1 MAQYG
6 NRIDHRHYTDWLQK
20 PSAQRLLALEAGW
33 LGDWL
38 AQLDGEQLLYAGVD
52 PAPRFLRHSPM
63 SHVFTT
69 ALPWQS
75 AEQVAAMRMN
85 PDAWPLMDQ
94 SLDLVV
100 LQHTLDM
107 SRRPHQLV
115 REASRCLVSSGYLI
129 IVGFNPWSFWGAQR
143 WLRTFSSELPWLSNT
158 VSAGRLCDWLTLLD
172 FRIESVQNIAHLWPI
187 KAFNEGLS
195 RRIDRVLMG
204 RRWLPGNAYLLVA
217 RKTIAGVTRIR
228 TRRWRVADNGFTIP
242 APAGCSPL
250 P

>member
-1 MAQYG
+1 MAHYG
-6 NRIDHRHYTDWLQK
+6 NRIDRHHYVDWLQK

-38 AQLDGEQLLYAGVD
+38 AQLDGEQLLYAGAD
-52 PAPRFLRHSPM
+52 PSPRFLRHSPM
-63 SHVFTT
+63 SHRFTT
-69 ALPWQS
+69 ALPWQPL
-75 AEQVAAMRMN
+75 EQPAAMRMN

-94 SLDLVV
+94 FLDLVV

-129 IVGFNPWSFWGAQR
+129 IVGFNPWSLWGAQR

-172 FRIESVQNIAHLWPI
+172 FRIECVQNMAHVWPI
-187 KAFNEGLS
+187 KMVNEGLS

-204 RRWLPGNAYLLVA
+204 RRWLPGSTYMLVA

-242 APAGCSPL
+242 APAGRSPL
-250 P
+250 S